1 MTLVFHSSEGN
12 MKPFVMAM
20 IAIMSVSIYSL
31 GQSIPRPVLP
41 REHETPIPFHLK
53 AGGFMMVDGSVN
65 GVGGEFMFDTGSPFS
80 FFLNDHRLDLGPG
93 KVLSHGSAASGQG
106 ITVML
111 HQGETKIT
119 VANDIRIE
127 GFEEVRG
134 SDFDFVEHEVKT
146 DFLGF
151 IGRDLVRGGPI
162 LVDYDTGKLV
172 VLQSGADLSIYGKGV
187 VLHFAPNAAAPSV
200 PFHIKGVSITG
211 SFDTGSLG
219 EFVLTKETR
228 HQLLQSGALREE
240 MPGAANTT
248 YVLSGL
254 TYEGAVITLHGLS
267 LETGNTNRIG
277 GYMFLKNFRTLW
289 NLDEGTI
296 SLLERKV
303 PLGTHFVARP

>member
-1 MTLVFHSSEGN
+1 

-20 IAIMSVSIYSL
+20 IAITSASIYSL
-31 GQSIPRPVLP
+31 GQSQSTLRPVLP
-41 REHETPIPFHLK
+41 REHETSIPFHLK

-127 GFEEVRG
+127 GIEEVRI
-134 SDFDFVEHEVKT
+134 SDFDFVEKEVKT

-162 LVDYDTGKLV
+162 LVDYDTSKLV
-172 VLQSGADLSIYGKGV
+172 VPKSGADLSIYGKGV
-187 VLHFAPNAAAPSV
+187 VLHFAPNAAVPSV

-248 YVLSGL
+248 YILSGL
-254 TYEGAVITLHGLS
+254 TYEGSMITLRGLS
-267 LETGNTNRIG
+267 LETGNTNRVG

-296 SLLERKV
+296 SLLEREV
-303 PLGTHFVARP
+303 PLDTHFVARP